1 MTCLFTNC
9 IAPPGHAVEDCT
21 TLLLRDGWPK
31 LPCVMCENNT
41 RGSTSL
47 GPWRTAL
54 CWKCFQRHSDQDIL
68 AAITRRNGGGVQ
80 SPAPSSGRP
89 PLRSAPRHGESRP
102 TLRSPPRR

>member
-9 IAPPGHAVEDCT
+9 IALPGHAVEDCT

-54 CWKCFQRHSDQDIL
+54 CWKCFQRHSDPEIL
-68 AAITRRNGGGVQ
+68 AAIGGNAGGLPEGTA
-80 SPAPSSGRP
+80 SRP
-89 PLRSAPRHGESRP
+89 PLRSAPRHDESRP